1 MNRNAFSFT
10 HILIFLQMCFVDFK
24 FQVLIPFDKFIL
36 KYFIYFD
43 AIVNWIVFLISL
55 LNCE

>member
-10 HILIFLQMCFVDFK
+10 QILIFLQMCFVDFK

-43 AIVNWIVFLISL
+43 AIVN
-55 LNCE
+55 